1 MQVIHIAVP
10 VLSSIHHRRILGV
23 NLAVTDYAGVFDAV
37 RAAVAAREQI
47 RLAFCNVHVTMAA
60 RELPALM
67 AALNHP
73 AALTAPDG
81 MPLVW
86 AMRSWGEKIRTRV
99 YGPDF
104 FERCLAAPVDHG
116 FKHFFYGSTDDT
128 LAKLK
133 AAAATRFPNAQIAGM
148 HAPPFRALDANE
160 EDEVARM
167 INASGAT
174 ILWVALGAP
183 KQELWIARMADK
195 LTCPAL
201 VAVGA
206 GFDFIAGTVKQ
217 APDWMQDHGLEWLY
231 RFIQEPRRL
240 WWRYCYYNPLFI
252 ARVLWERLRG
262 GREEGE

>member
-1 MQVIHIAVP
+1 M
-10 VLSSIHHRRILGV
+10 
-23 NLAVTDYAGVFDAV
+23 
-37 RAAVAAREQI
+37 E
-47 RLAFCNVHVTMAA
+47 
-60 RELPALM
+60 
-67 AALNHP
+67 ALNHP
-73 AALTAPDG
+73 AALTVPDG

-104 FERCLAAPVDHG
+104 FELCLKAPADHG
-116 FKHFFYGSTDDT
+116 FTHFFYGSTDDT
-128 LAKLK
+128 LGKLK
-133 AAAATRFPNAQIAGM
+133 TAVATRFPSARVVGAY
-148 HAPPFRALDANE
+148 APPFRALDAAE
-160 EDEVARM
+160 EDKIARM
-167 INASGAT
+167 INDSGAT

-195 LTCPAL
+195 LTCPVL

-217 APDWMQDHGLEWLY
+217 APDWMQDNGLEWLY

-252 ARVLWERLRG
+252 IRVLWERVWG
-262 GREEGE
+262 GKKKE